1 MTRYVVDASAAVEYL
16 LQTPRGRIVADR
28 LTGEELLAPELMD
41 AEVLSTLRRHVM
53 TSRINEARAQLP
65 LRHLDTW
72 AVSRLPLLPLVK
84 IAWQHRHNVSAYDA
98 FYIAA
103 AIDNE
108 TRVITADGRLSRAPG
123 LGIDILHV
131 RLP

>member
-1 MTRYVVDASAAVEYL
+1 
-16 LQTPRGRIVADR
+16 
-28 LTGEELLAPELMD
+28 MD

-53 TSRINEARAQLP
+53 TSRINEARAQLA

-123 LGIDILHV
+123 LGVDILHV